1 MRGGTFVLA
10 RDFGIVLV
18 LLTPLAHAINYSRR
32 HGKQHFLYEI
42 WCLPR
47 NAFDKQ
53 KQEQR
58 HGFAHSPFREKRQS
72 LRSTE
77 AKIAHVDN
85 NKHQFDRQL
94 SMD

>member
-1 MRGGTFVLA
+1 MHRDTFVLA
-10 RDFGIVLV
+10 RDCGIVLV
-18 LLTPLAHAINYSRR
+18 LLTRLAHAINYSRR

-42 WCLPR
+42 WCLLR
-47 NAFDKQ
+47 SAFDKQ

-58 HGFAHSPFREKRQS
+58 HRLRAQPISREKRK
-72 LRSTE
+72 STQ

-85 NKHQFDRQL
+85 NKHRIDRQL